1 MAGRIITVA
10 QQKGGSG
17 KTTLTVNLAVALRRR
32 GLSVAVL
39 DTDPQGSLG
48 RWFMERLD
56 RQGEDEGLE
65 FTTSSAW
72 GASYESEKL
81 KKRFD
86 VVLID
91 TPPKIES
98 DLRPALR
105 VADLVLVPVASSQVD
120 LWATEGVLDLASRE
134 RRPVLVVLNRTRP
147 NTRLGAEVAEG
158 AAQLG
163 VAVAQAQLANR
174 VAYAETLGRG
184 GAVSE
189 GPPGPARDEIAALAD
204 EILRHVDGEA

>member
-17 KTTLTVNLAVALRRR
+17 KTTLTVNLAIALRQAGR
-32 GLSVAVL
+32 SVAVL

-48 RWFMERLD
+48 RWFMERMD
-56 RQGEDEGLE
+56 RMDEDEGLE

-72 GASYESEKL
+72 GASYEAEKL

-105 VADLVLVPVASSQVD
+105 VADLVVVPVASSQVD
-120 LWATEGVLDLASRE
+120 LWATEGVLDLAQRE
-134 RRPVLVVLNRTRP
+134 RRPVLIVLNRTRP
-147 NTRLGAEVAEG
+147 NTRLGAEVAAG
-158 AAQLG
+158 AADLG
-163 VAVAQAQLANR
+163 VAVADAQLAHR
-174 VAYAETLGRG
+174 VSYAETLGRG
-184 GAVSE
+184 SAVAE
-189 GPPGPARDEIAALAD
+189 GPRSPGRDEITALAA
-204 EILRHVDGEA
+204 EVIAAAGG